1 LALSNDLT
9 EGSIHKHLLVFA
21 FPLIISNIM
30 QALYNAVDMY
40 FTGKFMG
47 TEGMTGV
54 SVSGPVINVMLMFV
68 SGFGVGV
75 SVVIAKYLAHGR
87 DDTLKRA
94 ANTAVAL
101 FMSAAVIISLAGFF
115 LTPTIL
121 RLISTPQ
128 QAFVYAERY
137 LRIIFCG
144 MIFTIGYNLICALQR
159 GFGDS
164 RSSMYFVLA
173 ATLVNIVLDY
183 VFMGIMKMDVS
194 GAAFAT
200 VISQGLSFILGIIYF
215 RRKKHIVTFSPKD
228 ICFDLS
234 LAKEL
239 VSNGLPSAGQQVS
252 VHFSNLCMTGMA
264 NSFGL
269 VSAAAYGIAVKLD
282 SFAILPCSAV
292 NDAVASFTAQNL
304 GAGKS
309 DRALK
314 AEKDGKKLALVYVCM
329 VFITIFFFADKLAGI
344 FTGEAAVIA
353 EASGYLRIACFM
365 YFLYAMVY
373 PSQGFLKGS
382 GNSAF
387 VLVNSLC
394 VQYVIKIPIAYV
406 LSHMTPLALRGIAVT
421 WILSPT
427 FSVVTY
433 GRYIKK
439 EKWKKHWNNKNM
451 TSSQE
456 E

>member
-1 LALSNDLT
+1 MCSSDL
-9 EGSIHKHLLVFA
+9 
-21 FPLIISNIM
+21 
-30 QALYNAVDMY
+30 
-40 FTGKFMG
+40 
-47 TEGMTGV
+47 
-54 SVSGPVINVMLMFV
+54 
-68 SGFGVGV
+68 
-75 SVVIAKYLAHGR
+75 GR

-239 VSNGLPSAGQQVS
+239 VSNGLPR
-252 VHFSNLCMTGMA
+252 
-264 NSFGL
+264 
-269 VSAAAYGIAVKLD
+269 
-282 SFAILPCSAV
+282 
-292 NDAVASFTAQNL
+292 
-304 GAGKS
+304 
-309 DRALK
+309 DRK
-314 AEKDGKKLALVYVCM
+314 
-329 VFITIFFFADKLAGI
+329 
-344 FTGEAAVIA
+344 
-353 EASGYLRIACFM
+353 
-365 YFLYAMVY
+365 
-373 PSQGFLKGS
+373 
-382 GNSAF
+382 
-387 VLVNSLC
+387 
-394 VQYVIKIPIAYV
+394 
-406 LSHMTPLALRGIAVT
+406 
-421 WILSPT
+421 
-427 FSVVTY
+427 SVV
-433 GRYIKK
+433 
-439 EKWKKHWNNKNM
+439 
-451 TSSQE
+451 
-456 E
+456 

>member
-1 LALSNDLT
+1 MALSKDLT
-9 EGSIHKHLLVFA
+9 EGSIHKHLLAFA

-87 DDTLKRA
+87 EDTLKRA

-101 FMSAAVIISLAGFF
+101 FMTAAVIISVIGFF
-115 LTPTIL
+115 ITPVIL
-121 RLISTPQ
+121 RLIATPE
-128 QAFVYAERY
+128 QAFVHAEKY

-164 RSSMYFVLA
+164 RSSMYFVLI
-173 ATLVNIVLDY
+173 ATMVNVVLDY
-183 VFMGIMKMDVS
+183 VFMGIIKMDVS

-200 VISQGLSFILGIIYF
+200 VISQGLSFVMGIIYF

-228 ICFDLS
+228 ICFDIS

-239 VSNGLPSAGQQVS
+239 TANGLPSAGQQVS

-292 NDAVASFTAQNL
+292 NDAVASFSAQNL

-309 DRALK
+309 DRALR
-314 AEKDGKKLALVYVCM
+314 AVKDGKKLAVAYVCA
-329 VFITIFFFADKLAGI
+329 VFVTIFFFGDKLAGI
-344 FTGEAAVIA
+344 FTNESAVIA
-353 EASGYLRIACFM
+353 ESYGYLRIACFM
-365 YFLYAMVY
+365 YFLYALVY

-382 GNSAF
+382 GCSAF

-394 VQYVIKIPIAYV
+394 VQYILKIPTAYV
-406 LSHMTPLALRGIAVT
+406 LSHLTPLGLRGIATT
-421 WILSPT
+421 WIITPA
-427 FSVVTY
+427 FSAITY
-433 GRYIKK
+433 SRYIRKGN
-439 EKWKKHWNNKNM
+439 WKKHWKNDNI
-451 TSSQE
+451 TLSQE
-456 E
+456 D